1 MRGLKGV
8 IGREPPI
15 ILFYFREADSQYVCN
30 LIMNK
35 ITQILINIILTK
47 PYWSRFRFKNF
58 DLKPIGVI
66 GNLSYWGI
74 FSRVT
79 QPTAFLDVI
88 FFGLNYN
95 PFPLGRL
102 KEDYSLILYVIYMFY
117 ITSYYIFRFEQY
129 HSSNAGKFSW
139 FLLYVVLHTEINI
152 W

>member
-35 ITQILINIILTK
+35 IMQILINIILTK

-79 QPTAFLDVI
+79 QTTAFLDVI
-88 FFGLNYN
+88 IFGLNYN
-95 PFPLGRL
+95 PFPIGRGL
-102 KEDYSLILYVIYMFY
+102 QPHFICHL
-117 ITSYYIFRFEQY
+117 
-129 HSSNAGKFSW
+129 H
-139 FLLYVVLHTEINI
+139 VLHHILLHFQI
-152 W
+152 WTIPFIECG